1 MQNNKQTRIVISSEQ
16 NQKKN
21 PKKSNFESFYIK
33 IKGMR
38 HLFKDKRMITVSVC
52 RKCGKESKEEEM
64 PLEHSMENRRGK
76 RASDKICSECN

>member
-1 MQNNKQTRIVISSEQ
+1 MSSNKQIRIVISSGQ
-16 NQKKN
+16 KQKKN
-21 PKKSNFESFYIK
+21 VKNGNFESFYIK

-52 RKCGKESKEEEM
+52 RKCGKESKEEEI
-64 PLEHSMENRRGK
+64 PLEHSTENRRGK